1 VTKNSSHP
9 YTLAYFLNNP
19 LGFYKKNFKKVRPL
33 NMYWFARKF
42 YAKVIATQLKKS
54 KANQAKVKIL
64 ELGCG
69 FGDLLALL
77 TKHNQFELF
86 GVDISADAIKVAK
99 KRAAGASFAIA
110 NALDIPKTFPRAS
123 FDFVVAIHLIEH
135 IKYPEKLIAEIKAL
149 LTPEGKLLV
158 VTPNRDSQLAKL
170 KGSRWEGLKDKT
182 HISLMGK
189 EKLKMLLESQRLK
202 IVKEF
207 TDGPWDPPYLS
218 HLPKWF
224 QASLFKFLCALN
236 ILSNGNFL
244 PADFGESIGIIAQ
257 KVNGDKE
264 QDKI

>member
-33 NMYWFARKF
+33 SMYWFARKF
-42 YAKVIATQLKKS
+42 YAKIINIHLEKPTA
-54 KANQAKVKIL
+54 KIL

-69 FGDLLALL
+69 LGDLLALL
-77 TKHNQFELF
+77 AKHSRLKLF

-99 KRAAGASFAIA
+99 KRATGASFAIA

-123 FDFVVAIHLIEH
+123 FEFVIAIHLIEH
-135 IKYPEKLIAEIKAL
+135 IKHPEKLIAEIKTL
-149 LTPEGKLLV
+149 LRPRGKLLI
-158 VTPNRDSQLAKL
+158 VTPNRSSQLVNL
-170 KGSRWEGLKDKT
+170 KGNSWEGFKDKT

-189 EKLKMLLESQRLK
+189 EKLKTLLKSQKLK

-218 HLPKWF
+218 YFPKWL
-224 QASLFKFLCALN
+224 QILFFKSLCALN